1 MVNINEISTQEDK
14 VNEFWKKAE
23 IFKKSV
29 DKKAPNGDYVFY
41 DGPPFATGT
50 PHYGHIVASII
61 KDVVPRFWTMNGFR
75 VERKWGWDCHGL
87 PIENIVEKELGSKTK
102 KDIEKIGIDKFNN
115 LCQSKVLGYV
125 NDWKNVIKKLGRW
138 ADMDNPYR
146 TMDLKF
152 MESIWWVFKEIY
164 DKGLVYEGYC
174 SMHICPRCETTLSQS
189 EVSEGYKDVKDLS
202 VVAEFRLADEE
213 NTSILAW
220 TTTPWTLI
228 GNVALAVGKD
238 IDYVK
243 VGLAPEGVPR
253 NISQKEIFTKGKN
266 KKYILAKEKL
276 EEIFSDKK
284 YKILKEFKGKDLVG
298 KKYKPLFDY
307 YANDKNLENRENG
320 WNIYVGDFVT
330 TEEGTGIVHIAPAF
344 GEDDMK
350 LGEKNN
356 LPFVQH
362 VSMDGIIKKEVKDFA
377 GLNVKPIND
386 YVSTDLEI
394 IKYLA
399 KKDLVFTKKKYEH
412 SYPHCWRC
420 DTPLLN
426 YATSSWFV
434 NVIKMKKRMLEFA
447 KKINWSPGHI
457 KKGRWG
463 NWLKGARDWSISR
476 QRFWASVIPIWKC
489 GCGEIKVIGS
499 VKELEKLSG
508 KKVVDLHKH
517 VVDKIM
523 FNCSKCRKK
532 MKRIPDVLDCWFESG
547 AMPFA
552 QLHYPFENKSKFEK
566 NFPAQFIAE
575 GADQTR
581 AWFYYLHI
589 LATGVK
595 DVQAFN
601 NVIVNGIVLAEDGK
615 KMSKKLQNYPD
626 PSVLMEKYG
635 ADALRYYL
643 LTSSVM
649 LADNLN
655 FSEKGVQEALRKNIM
670 TLLNVVNFYEEVIT
684 HRPREVG
691 KDDLAVED
699 FEKKSPDNL
708 LDKWILSRLGEL
720 KSEITQNMEKYDLP
734 SATRPITGFIEDLS
748 TWYLRQ
754 TRERLNEEDVGALST
769 LHEVLETLSKLIAPF
784 MPFTAESI
792 WQKLTGNN
800 FKDKN
805 KSVHLESWPKADEQ
819 IDKNLLEEMKKVREI
834 VSLGLMQRDKN
845 HVGLKWPLNKVTICS
860 EKIKNYDKIIMGQLN
875 VKNIEFKS
883 GKNLR
888 VELDFNLTSELEA
901 EGYAR
906 ELSRHVQ
913 AFRKKIGLQ
922 KKDKIELFIFI
933 DEEFKNI
940 LEKQKQFIKE
950 RTNSK
955 RLNLESVTTGKEKF
969 KNKTDFKIKDKR
981 GMIVIKN

>member
-1 MVNINEISTQEDK
+1 MANIQEISKQEEK
-14 VNEFWKKAE
+14 ISEFWEKAE

-29 DKKAPNGDYVFY
+29 EKKSLKGDFTFY

-87 PIENIVEKELGSKTK
+87 PIENIVEKELNSKTK
-102 KDIEKIGIDKFNN
+102 KDIEKLGVDKFNK

-125 NDWKNVIKKLGRW
+125 DEWKKVIRKLGRW

-146 TMDLKF
+146 TMDLNF

-164 DKGLVYEGYC
+164 DKDLIYKGYR

-189 EVSEGYKDVKDLS
+189 EVTEGYKDVKDLS
-202 VVAEFRLADEE
+202 VIAKFCLVDEK

-243 VGLAPEGVPR
+243 IEF
-253 NISQKEIFTKGKN
+253 EN

-276 EEIFSDKK
+276 EELFANKD
-284 YKILKEFKGKDLVG
+284 YKILEKFKGKDLVG

-307 YANDKNLENRENG
+307 YANDESLENRENG
-320 WNIYVGDFVT
+320 WKVYAGDFVT
-330 TEEGTGIVHIAPAF
+330 TDEGTGVVHIAPAF
-344 GEDDMK
+344 GEDDMN
-350 LGEKNN
+350 LGKEKN
-356 LPFVQH
+356 LPFIQH
-362 VSMDGIIKKEVKDFA
+362 VSMDGIIKKEAKDFA

-386 YVSTDLEI
+386 YISTDLKIMKFLLE
-394 IKYLA
+394 
-399 KKDLVFTKKKYEH
+399 KDLIFAKKKYEH

-434 NVIKMKKRMLEFA
+434 NVTKMKKRMLELA
-447 KKINWSPGHI
+447 KEINWSPEHM

-476 QRFWASVIPIWKC
+476 QRFWASVIPIWEC
-489 GCGEIKVIGS
+489 ECGEIRVIGS

-508 KKVVDLHKH
+508 KKVIDLHKH
-517 VVDKIM
+517 IVDKII
-523 FNCSKCRKK
+523 FNCKCGKK

-552 QLHYPFENKSKFEK
+552 QLHYPFENKLKFEK

-581 AWFYYLHI
+581 CWFYYLHI

-626 PSVLMEKYG
+626 PTLLMNKYG

-670 TLLNVVNFYEEVIT
+670 TLFNVVNFYEESSV
-684 HRPREVG
+684 
-691 KDDLAVED
+691 KNLK
-699 FEKKSPDNL
+699 KKSSNNL
-708 LDKWILSRLGEL
+708 LDKWILSRLNKLGEEVT
-720 KSEITQNMEKYDLP
+720 KNMEKYDLP
-734 SATRPITGFIEDLS
+734 SATRPITNFIEDLS

-754 TRERLNEEDVGALST
+754 TRDRLNEKDVEALNT
-769 LHEVLETLSKLIAPF
+769 LHEVLETLSKFIAPF
-784 MPFTAESI
+784 MPFTAEFV
-792 WQKLTGNN
+792 WQKLTKNN
-800 FKDKN
+800 FNDKN
-805 KSVHLESWPKADEQ
+805 KSVHLEKWPK
-819 IDKNLLEEMKKVREI
+819 INKKLDKDLLEKMSKVREI
-834 VSLGLMQRDKN
+834 VSLGLKQRDQNKI
-845 HVGLKWPLNKVTICS
+845 GLKWPLSKV
-860 EKIKNYDKIIMGQLN
+860 IIYSDRFEGYEEIILEQLN
-875 VKNIEFKS
+875 VKDIEFKS
-883 GKNLR
+883 GSDSLK
-888 VELDFNLTSELEA
+888 VELDFKLTPELEA

-913 AFRKKIGLQ
+913 AFRKKLGLQ
-922 KKDKIELFIFI
+922 KKDKIELYIFVNK
-933 DEEFKNI
+933 EFKNI
-940 LEKQKQFIKE
+940 LENQKSFIQE
-950 RTNSK
+950 RTNSNK
-955 RLNLESVTTGKEKF
+955 LHLEVVTPKEKF
-969 KNKTDFKIKDKR
+969 KNKIHFKIKDRK
-981 GMIVIKN
+981 GVIVIN